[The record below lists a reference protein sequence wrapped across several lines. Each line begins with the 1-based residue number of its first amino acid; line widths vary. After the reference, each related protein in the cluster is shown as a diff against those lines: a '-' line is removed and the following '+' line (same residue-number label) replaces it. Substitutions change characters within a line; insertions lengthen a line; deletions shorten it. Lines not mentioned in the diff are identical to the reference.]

1 MGEGSCIVFS
11 PSGRC
16 KLANVLA
23 RSLCCKLHGGVGAN
37 KLDIGA
43 GSVLFVC
50 ALHLLFTSPST
61 IFPPIIPADQALSE
75 GQSRA
80 LVYAFSG
87 FPQKGDLTFTALPVD
102 GGNLDF
108 SSHRRRV
115 GSLVKSF
122 RSLNWRLYAALLVKQ
137 AMPTV
142 SGRRLEVMLM
152 F

>member
-1 MGEGSCIVFS
+1 MASYTAEYFITSRKEMAEAIVRRPNGPYS
-11 PSGRC
+11 
-16 KLANVLA
+16 
-23 RSLCCKLHGGVGAN
+23 
-37 KLDIGA
+37 DIGA